1 MKRGRGSS
9 CNRAPR
15 KICFSRREWC
25 RSSGIAGTAK
35 MKAEYWTRIN
45 RFYHACM
52 SRKSIAHPID
62 KWHERVRQV
71 NYSIESST
79 KKCPLSLLA
88 SKIRFIDYHGN
99 NSESSKSS
107 KNTLKNCPLAKP
119 GAVCLKKHHSSRR
132 C

>member
-1 MKRGRGSS
+1 MSRGRGSS

-25 RSSGIAGTAK
+25 RTSGIAGIAK
-35 MKAEYWTRIN
+35 MKAEYWTRIS
-45 RFYHACM
+45 RCYHACM
-52 SRKSIAHPID
+52 SNKSIAHPID
-62 KWHERVRQV
+62 KWHEKVKQV

-88 SKIRFIDYHGN
+88 LKIRFIDLHGI
-99 NSESSKSS
+99 NSEISKSS
-107 KNTLKNCPLAKP
+107 KRTLKKCLSTKP
-119 GAVCLKKHHSSRR
+119 GAACLKKHHSSRR